1 MNSKSK
7 ILLTLFCIFFFQ
19 TNQFAQT
26 PNFSGTWVLNFEKSV
41 IEDKDDN
48 LTRQVFVINQNG
60 DDFSLKIYHI
70 YGKKKRKIGFRML
83 ADGKERRVKILF
95 KGKLEHTDKGLK
107 ATMWRSNYL
116 NSVHYKFGASSNELI
131 ADETY
136 KGIPKNHHS
145 IWIFDKVEGDINHV
159 VSK

>member
-1 MNSKSK
+1 MNKLSK
-7 ILLTLFCIFFFQ
+7 LVTALFFLTFFHSISFS
-19 TNQFAQT
+19 QT

-41 IEDKDDN
+41 IEDKNDN

-70 YGKKKRKIGFRML
+70 YRKKKQKIGFRML

-95 KGKLEHTDKGLK
+95 KGKLEHTDKGLQ

-159 VSK
+159 ISK

>member
-1 MNSKSK
+1 MN
-7 ILLTLFCIFFFQ
+7 ILMKVVITLFSLTFFQ
-19 TNQFAQT
+19 TFSFSQT

-41 IEDKDDN
+41 IEDRDDH

-83 ADGKERRVKILF
+83 ADGKERRVKIFF
-95 KGKLEHTDKGLK
+95 KGKLEHTENGLQ

-116 NSVHYKFGASSNELI
+116 NRVHYKFGASTNELI
-131 ADETY
+131 AVETY

-145 IWIFDKVEGDINHV
+145 IWVFDKVEGDINHV
-159 VSK
+159 IPQ

>member
-1 MNSKSK
+1 MKKLSKLF
-7 ILLTLFCIFFFQ
+7 ITVLLLLFFQ
-19 TNQFAQT
+19 SSIFSQT

-41 IEDKDDN
+41 IEDKNDN

-95 KGKLEHTDKGLK
+95 KGKLEHTDIGLQ

-159 VSK
+159 ISK